1 MNTLPV
7 IIRQIKNR
15 CQDCPG
21 KEHEQAL
28 LRCIIALL
36 VISYLIVIHL
46 NADEEHIFVQGLIE
60 SGMFVLFSLYFLYSV
75 INLAIIIS
83 RPQKSIIRRVIAMVA
98 DNGTLS
104 VSLYLTGEYGAAL
117 FPLYLWIT
125 LGNGFRFGLNYLYTS
140 IILSLS
146 GFAMVVYTGEFWHNI
161 PDLSAGLLAGLVI
174 LPMYASKLIRR
185 LNEAVKKAN
194 EANEAKSRFLANMTH
209 ELRTPLNGIIG
220 MSDILLDTPLN
231 SEQKDFAETISN
243 SVYTLLSLIE
253 NILDISK
260 VEAGKLIIEKTDFDL
275 HELMGSTYKMMRV
288 QADQKKLDLNL
299 HIHPEVPFNLTGDPH
314 HLRQVFT
321 NLIGNAIKFTEQGR
335 VDINASMLKQRHGK
349 ALIQFEVVDTGIGI
363 PVSAQRKIFKSFTQA
378 DSSTT
383 RTYGGSGLGTTISKK
398 LIELMHGKIEVES
411 KPGEGSRFWFTIP
424 FSVQTSDNTIN
435 ADEIN
440 QSNILLISDPGTQE
454 DWITGTLAGWDMH
467 AITTASATEAF
478 SQINDG
484 LRNHNPFATIII
496 NKPLLDI
503 DAFQFST
510 ALRHKSILKQTS
522 LILVS
527 HGIDSD
533 TTQSLLDAGYAC
545 ILKSPIDKTL
555 LYNALHAAAQM
566 VTFRDKRI
574 VDFGARIAS
583 EKSAHNL
590 KILVAEDN
598 MTNQKVI
605 ERILER
611 AGHNVDLVTNGE
623 EALDI
628 LENQRYDLI
637 ILDMQMPM
645 MGGIQ
650 TSKLYRFMHPDNIKT
665 PIIILTANATTEA
678 KNECEEAGIDS
689 YLTKPIETRTLLDVI
704 DKLTMDKTPI
714 MITERQSHTSAEF
727 KQANL
732 GDQPV
737 LNVSALRDLELLD
750 HDNTFVYELL
760 QGFIRDGNTLIDEL
774 QHALDTSNVIG
785 FKHSAHALKG
795 NAGTVGAIRL
805 FKACFTCEKLEPDLF
820 PTHGSDSMEAIR
832 QEFSVACS
840 KLIEYS
846 KQVKKN
852 RRN

>member
-1 MNTLPV
+1 MNSFSG
-7 IIRQIKNR
+7 IISKIKKR

-28 LRCIIALL
+28 LRVIIGAL
-36 VISYLIVIHL
+36 VFSYLIASHL
-46 NADEEHIFVQGLIE
+46 HAGLELTITAGLIV
-60 SGMFVLFSLYFLYSV
+60 SGIFSLFSVVQLA
-75 INLAIIIS
+75 AII
-83 RPQKSIIRRVIAMVA
+83 RNPNKAIIRRAVSMLA
-98 DNGTLS
+98 DNTALS
-104 VSLYLTGEYGAAL
+104 VTLYLTGAYGAAL

-125 LGNGFRFGLNYLYTS
+125 MGNGFRFGLNYLYS
-140 IILSLS
+140 SMILSVI
-146 GFAMVVYTGEFWHNI
+146 GFSIVATTVEFWLAI
-161 PDLSAGLLAGLVI
+161 PILSAGLLVGLIV

-194 EANEAKSRFLANMTH
+194 EANKAKSQFLANMTH

-260 VEAGKLIIEKTDFDL
+260 VEAGKLEIEKTDFDL
-275 HELMGSTYKMMRV
+275 HELLGSTFKMMRV
-288 QADQKKLDLNL
+288 QASQKKIDLNL
-299 HIHPEVPFNLTGDPH
+299 HIQPELPFRLSGDPH
-314 HLRQVFT
+314 HLRQVFI

-335 VDINASMLKQRHGK
+335 VDINAHMLERDDNKV
-349 ALIQFEVVDTGIGI
+349 LIRFEVVDTGIGI
-363 PVSAQRKIFKSFTQA
+363 PDSAQKKIFKSFTQA

-383 RTYGGSGLGTTISKK
+383 RTYGGTGLGTTISKK
-398 LIELMHGKIEVES
+398 LVELMDGTIGVES
-411 KPGEGSRFWFTIP
+411 QSGEGSCFWFNLP
-424 FSVQTSDNTIN
+424 FPVQDFESEIHANDIN
-435 ADEIN
+435 L
-440 QSNILLISDPGTQE
+440 SNVLLISDPGPQQE
-454 DWITGTLAGWDMH
+454 WITDVLAGWEMQTV
-467 AITTASATEAF
+467 TTSSPTEAF
-478 SQINDG
+478 SKINDG
-484 LRNHNPFATIII
+484 LREQNPFATIII

-503 DAFQFST
+503 DAFQFAS
-510 ALRHKSILKQTS
+510 ALRHKSILKHLS

-527 HGIDSD
+527 HGIDSE

-545 ILKSPIDKTL
+545 VLKSPIDKTL
-555 LYNALHAAAQM
+555 LFNTMHAAAQM
-566 VTFRDKRI
+566 VSCRDNRI

-605 ERILER
+605 ERVLER
-611 AGHNVDLVTNGE
+611 AGHNVDLVNNGE

-637 ILDMQMPM
+637 ILDMQMPV

-650 TSKLYRFMHPDNIKT
+650 ATKLYRFMHPDNIKT
-665 PIIILTANATTEA
+665 PIVILTANATTEA
-678 KNECEEAGIDS
+678 KKECEEAGVDS

-704 DKLTMDKTPI
+704 DRLTMNKTPL
-714 MITERQSHTSAEF
+714 MITEKQSATSVEY
-727 KQANL
+727 KQTNL
-732 GDQPV
+732 EDQPV
-737 LNVSALRDLELLD
+737 LNIAALRDLELLD

-760 QGFIRDGNTLIDEL
+760 QGFIRDGNALLDDLQQSLEKGDVID
-774 QHALDTSNVIG
+774 
-785 FKHSAHALKG
+785 FKHNAHALKG

-805 FKACFTCEKLEPDLF
+805 FKACYNCEKLDPDDF
-820 PTHGSDSMEAIR
+820 QTHAHTNMETIR

-840 KLIEYS
+840 KLIEYL

-852 RRN
+852 KRN

>member
-1 MNTLPV
+1 MNSLSG
-7 IIRQIKNR
+7 ILSKINNR
-15 CQDCPG
+15 CRDCPG

-28 LRCIIALL
+28 LRVIIGAL
-36 VISYLIVIHL
+36 VFSYLIASNLHAGLGLTITP
-46 NADEEHIFVQGLIE
+46 GLIV
-60 SGMFVLFSLYFLYSV
+60 SGLFSLFSV
-75 INLAIIIS
+75 IQLAAII
-83 RPQKSIIRRVIAMVA
+83 RKPHKAIIRRGIAMLA
-98 DNGTLS
+98 DNGALS
-104 VSLYLTGEYGAAL
+104 VCIYLTGEYGAAL

-140 IILSLS
+140 IVLSVF
-146 GFAMVVYTGEFWHNI
+146 GFAIVIYTGEFWHGI
-161 PDLSAGLLAGLVI
+161 PNLSVGLLAGLIV

-260 VEAGKLIIEKTDFDL
+260 VEAGKLEIEKTDFDL
-275 HELMGSTYKMMRV
+275 HELLGSTYKMMRV

-299 HIHPEVPFNLTGDPH
+299 HIQPELPFRLTGDPH
-314 HLRQVFT
+314 HLRQVFI

-335 VDINASMLKQRHGK
+335 IDINARMLKQYDHSV
-349 ALIQFEVVDTGIGI
+349 LIQFEVVDTGIGI
-363 PVSAQRKIFKSFTQA
+363 PKSAQSKIFKSFTQA

-383 RTYGGSGLGTTISKK
+383 RTYGGTGLGTTISKK
-398 LIELMHGKIEVES
+398 LVELMNGKIGVDS
-411 KPGEGSRFWFTIP
+411 QPGEGSRFWFNMP
-424 FSVQTSDNTIN
+424 FPLQASENEIHASD
-435 ADEIN
+435 IN
-440 QSNILLISDPGTQE
+440 QSNILLISDPGQQQE
-454 DWITGTLAGWDMH
+454 WIRDVLAGWDMH
-467 AITTASATEAF
+467 PVTTTSATEAF

-484 LRNHNPFATIII
+484 LKNQNPFATIII

-503 DAFQFST
+503 DAFQFAS
-510 ALRHKSILKQTS
+510 ALRHKSILKHTS
-522 LILVS
+522 LVLVS

-545 ILKSPIDKTL
+545 VLKSPIDKTL
-555 LYNALHAAAQM
+555 LFNTLHAAAQM
-566 VTFRDKRI
+566 AAFQDKRI

-611 AGHNVDLVTNGE
+611 AGHSVDLVNNGE
-623 EALDI
+623 EALDQ
-628 LENQRYDLI
+628 LEHQRYDLI
-637 ILDMQMPM
+637 ILDMQMPV

-650 TSKLYRFMHPDNIKT
+650 AAKLYRFMHPDNIKT
-665 PIIILTANATTEA
+665 PIVVLTANATTEA
-678 KNECEEAGIDS
+678 KKECEEAGIDS

-704 DKLTMDKTPI
+704 DKLTMDKTPV
-714 MITERQSHTSAEF
+714 MITEKQFNTSADF

-732 GDQPV
+732 DDQPV
-737 LNVSALRDLELLD
+737 LNIAALRDLELLD
-750 HDNTFVYELL
+750 NDNTFVYELL
-760 QGFIRDGNTLIDEL
+760 QGFIRDGNSLLEEL
-774 QHALDTSNVIG
+774 QQALDKGDVID
-785 FKHSAHALKG
+785 FKDIAHALKG

-805 FKACFTCEKLEPDLF
+805 FKACFNCERLEPEIF
-820 PTHGSDSMEAIR
+820 QSQGSNSMETIR

>member
-1 MNTLPV
+1 MSSITG
-7 IIRQIKNR
+7 IISKVKKR

-28 LRCIIALL
+28 LRGIIALL
-36 VISYLIVIHL
+36 IITYLIATHL
-46 NADEEHIFVQGLIE
+46 HADQEGIFVEGLIE
-60 SGMFVLFSLYFLYSV
+60 SGMFVLFSIFFLYSV
-75 INLAIIIS
+75 LNLAVIIY
-83 RPQKSIIRRVIAMVA
+83 RPQKSIIRRMVA
-98 DNGTLS
+98 MLVDNGTLS
-104 VSLYLTGEYGAAL
+104 VSIYLTGEYGAAL

-125 LGNGFRFGLNYLYTS
+125 MGNGFRFGINYLYAS
-140 IILSLS
+140 IFLSVL
-146 GFAMVVYTGEFWHNI
+146 GFSLIVYTNEFWQGI
-161 PDLSAGLLAGLVI
+161 PNLSVGLLAGLIV

-194 EANEAKSRFLANMTH
+194 EANKAKSQFLANMTH

-220 MSDILLDTPLN
+220 MSDIMLDTPLN
-231 SEQKDFAETISN
+231 SEQKEFAETISN

-260 VEAGKLIIEKTDFDL
+260 VEAGKLEIENTDFDL
-275 HELMGSTYKMMRV
+275 HELLGSTYKMMRV
-288 QADQKKLDLNL
+288 QAEQKKLGLNL
-299 HIHPEVPFNLTGDPH
+299 HIQPELPFRLTGDPH
-314 HLRQVFT
+314 HLRQVFI

-335 VDINASMLKQRHGK
+335 VDINAIMLSHGDDNV
-349 ALIQFEVVDTGIGI
+349 LIRFEVVDTGIGI
-363 PVSAQRKIFKSFTQA
+363 PVTAQKKIFKSFTQA

-383 RTYGGSGLGTTISKK
+383 RTYGGTGLGTTISKK
-398 LIELMHGKIEVES
+398 LIELMQGKIGVKS
-411 KPGEGSRFWFTIP
+411 QPGEGSCFWFNLP
-424 FSVQTSDNTIN
+424 FSIQASATEIFAGD
-435 ADEIN
+435 IN
-440 QSNILLISDPGTQE
+440 QSSIMLISDPGKQQ
-454 DWITGTLAGWDMH
+454 DWITDVLDGWDMQ
-467 AITTASATEAF
+467 AVITTSATEAF

-484 LRNHNPFATIII
+484 LRQQNPFATIII

-503 DAFQFST
+503 DAFQFAS
-510 ALRHKSILKQTS
+510 ALRHKSILKHMS

-527 HGIDSD
+527 HGIDSE
-533 TTQSLLDAGYAC
+533 TTQSLLNVGYAS
-545 ILKSPIDKTL
+545 ILKTPIDKTL
-555 LYNALHAAAQM
+555 LFNTIHAAAQM
-566 VTFRDKRI
+566 ASCRDNRI

-605 ERILER
+605 ERVLER
-611 AGHNVDLVTNGE
+611 AGHNVDLVNNGE
-623 EALDI
+623 EALDV
-628 LENQRYDLI
+628 LEQQRYDLI
-637 ILDMQMPM
+637 ILDMQMPV

-650 TSKLYRFMHPDNIKT
+650 ATKLYRFMHPDNIKT
-665 PIIILTANATTEA
+665 PIVILTANATTEA
-678 KNECEEAGIDS
+678 KKECEEAGVDS

-704 DKLTMDKTPI
+704 DKLTMNKTPV
-714 MITERQSHTSAEF
+714 MITETRSDRSTEI

-732 GDQPV
+732 DDQPV
-737 LNVSALRDLELLD
+737 LNIAALRDLELLD

-760 QGFIRDGNTLIDEL
+760 QGFIRDGNTLLDDL
-774 QHALDTSNVIG
+774 QQALDNGDIID
-785 FKHSAHALKG
+785 FKHNAHALKG

-805 FKACFTCEKLEPDLF
+805 FKACFNCEKLEPDEFQAL
-820 PTHGSDSMEAIR
+820 GSNNMETIR